1 MTIEQLQA
9 VYNAQPFRPFALHL
23 ADGRSIPV
31 AHRDFMMTVPRGRT
45 IVVAE
50 PDGRLH
56 ILDLLL
62 ITDIDIDI
70 EPTGGNGSRSKRR
83 RP

>member
-1 MTIEQLQA
+1 MTIEHLHA
-9 VYNAQPFRPFALHL
+9 AYNAQPFRPFQLHL

-31 AHRDFMMTVPRGRT
+31 QHRDFMMTVPRGRT

-62 ITDIDIDI
+62 VTDIDIS
-70 EPTGGNGSRSKRR
+70 PATSNGSRKRR
-83 RP
+83 RS

>member
-9 VYNAQPFRPFALHL
+9 VYNAQPFRPFSLHI
-23 ADGRSIPV
+23 ADGRGIQV
-31 AHRDFMMTVPRGRT
+31 AHRDFIMTVPRGRT
-45 IVVAE
+45 VVVAE

-62 ITDIDIDI
+62 VTDIDIA
-70 EPTGGNGSRSKRR
+70 PTPANGSRKRR
-83 RP
+83 RS

>member
-1 MTIEQLQA
+1 MTIEQLRA
-9 VYNAQPFRPFALHL
+9 AYDAQPFRPFNLHI

-31 AHRDFMMTVPRGRT
+31 EHREFLMTVPRGRT

-62 ITDIDIDI
+62 VTDIEIT
-70 EPTGGNGSRSKRR
+70 PTANNGSRKRR
-83 RP
+83 R

>member
-9 VYNAQPFRPFALHL
+9 VYNAQPFRPFDLHL

-31 AHRDFMMTVPRGRT
+31 QHRDFMMTVPRGRT

-62 ITDIDIDI
+62 ITDIEIGPARD
-70 EPTGGNGSRSKRR
+70 NGSRKRR
-83 RP
+83 RS

>member
-9 VYNAQPFRPFALHL
+9 VYNARPFRPFELHL
-23 ADGRSIPV
+23 GDGRSIPV
-31 AHRDFMMTVPRGRT
+31 QHRDFMMTVPRGRT

-50 PDGRLH
+50 TDGRLH

-62 ITDIDIDI
+62 VTDIDIS
-70 EPTGGNGSRSKRR
+70 PATSNGSRKCRR
-83 RP
+83 S

>member
-1 MTIEQLQA
+1 MTIEQLRT
-9 VYNAQPFRPFALHL
+9 VYDAQPFRPFNLYM

-31 AHRDFMMTVPRGRT
+31 QHRDFMMTVPQGRT

-56 ILDLLL
+56 ILDLLMV
-62 ITDIDIDI
+62 TDV
-70 EPTGGNGSRSKRR
+70 ELMPLAKNGSGKRR
-83 RP
+83 RGS

>member
-9 VYNAQPFRPFALHL
+9 VYNAQPFRPFDLHL

-31 AHRDFMMTVPRGRT
+31 QHRDFIMRVPRGRT

-50 PDGRLH
+50 PNGRLH
-56 ILDLLL
+56 ILDFLL
-62 ITDIDIDI
+62 ITDR
-70 EPTGGNGSRSKRR
+70 NRSCAGQRLAET
-83 RP
+83 PPLGFV